1 MMTSSAQNSSSS
13 SNNNNSSSE
22 ALVPVRINFV
32 HNDTVFSDY
41 FMWNTADTKMTPE
54 HFARQTCV
62 DLDLP
67 SSCEVIIAES
77 IRTQIADSAAI
88 HTPQAPQGTSFS
100 YVLPTTVPATS
111 ETAIPEQIIR
121 IQIDITIGETTLRD
135 QFEWDV
141 SVPLLGN
148 PEAFA
153 LHTVRELRLPH
164 EFIQAIALSIRE
176 QVAKA
181 LNKSPDTVTLFPAQ
195 PGSNAP
201 VLNTIGGSFVRRKAN
216 DVLSYGPTVTSTQ

>member
-1 MMTSSAQNSSSS
+1 MTTTSTPGC
-13 SNNNNSSSE
+13 E
-22 ALVPVRINFV
+22 ALVPIRINFI
-32 HNDTVFSDY
+32 HSDTVFSDS

-67 SSCEVIIAES
+67 SSCEIIIAES
-77 IRTQIADSAAI
+77 IRSQLAEAATI
-88 HTPQAPQGTSFS
+88 RTPQAPQGTSFS
-100 YVLPTTVPATS
+100 YVLPATVPATS

-121 IQIDITIGETTLRD
+121 IQIDITIGDITLKD
-135 QFEWDV
+135 QFEWDI
-141 SVPLLGN
+141 SAPLLGN

-176 QVAKA
+176 QVSKA
-181 LNKSPDTVTLFPAQ
+181 LNKSPDTVTLSSSTTAAAH
-195 PGSNAP
+195 S
-201 VLNTIGGSFVRRKAN
+201 TYGGSFVRRKAN
-216 DVLSYGPTVTSTQ
+216 DVLSYGPTVTGN